1 MNTRI
6 EELYKIIQEA
16 QDELKEIRNNCPHK
30 NYKLGNYMWA
40 PGHINEGY
48 ICEDCGE
55 FLGEMKTAKEWIEN
69 PMWRYTDSDFFYK
82 KIKEKLYQKEFE
94 PGLMTWDKFEKIS
107 DYSNIKL

>member
-6 EELYKIIQEA
+6 EELYKIIQDAE
-16 QDELKEIRNNCPHK
+16 DELKEIRNKCPHK

-55 FLGEMKTAKEWIEN
+55 YLGEIKTAKEWIEN
-69 PMWRYTDSDFFYK
+69 PRYWNQDYYK
-82 KIKEKLYQKEFE
+82 KIKEELLKRQYDNTLLSWNQ
-94 PGLMTWDKFEKIS
+94 FEKLT
-107 DYSNIKL
+107 DYNNIEL